1 MGLTRSLG
9 WTSPRR
15 WPAAVSLAPCRPAST
30 AWEPASLPAPA
41 SLAPLTPALGVL
53 SLPNPPSSLQ
63 QAEMMG
69 SGSPPLT
76 QSRRA
81 AAASWLDCENTR
93 AEM

>member
-1 MGLTRSLG
+1 MGRTSSLG

-41 SLAPLTPALGVL
+41 SLTPLTPALGVL

-63 QAEMMG
+63 QAEKMG
-69 SGSPPLT
+69 SGSPPH
-76 QSRRA
+76 S
-81 AAASWLDCENTR
+81 E
-93 AEM
+93 